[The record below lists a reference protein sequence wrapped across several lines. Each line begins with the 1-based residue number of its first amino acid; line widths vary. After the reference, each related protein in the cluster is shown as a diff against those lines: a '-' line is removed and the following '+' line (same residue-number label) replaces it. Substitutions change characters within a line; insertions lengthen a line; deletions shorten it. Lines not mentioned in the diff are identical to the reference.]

1 MWWYVLAI
9 LLTAIIVLLLA
20 WPGLKTD
27 YSAWQLK
34 QKQTQTRSHRAKLD
48 LKRLIAKPSL
58 LTLQLTLLVFL
69 FVCLFATLA
78 QVLSIWQ
85 ALGASFGLFLLTNLL
100 AKIRLISKFSQKI
113 YLKIERHLLI
123 LAWVQ
128 RKLGRVLAINSFKNV
143 TSSAAGRVESI
154 DELMFL
160 IENSPSVVD
169 DRSKHLIKSAL
180 EFEKSTVES
189 VMTPW
194 IEIVSLASDDLLGP
208 LAIDELHRTGND
220 YFPVLAANDKLIG
233 ILHLSDVT
241 NLDNKTSLTAKEL
254 CDNNYSTVK
263 LDDNLTSALSQLIL
277 QQKAVA
283 VVLARNK
290 PVGLVKLSE
299 IVNRLIGG
307 KM

>member
-1 MWWYVLAI
+1 MWWYALAV
-9 LLTAIIVLLLA
+9 LLTGVITLLLA

-34 QKQTQTRSHRAKLD
+34 QKQSQTRSTRAKLD
-48 LKRLIAKPSL
+48 LERLIAKPSL
-58 LTLQLTLLVFL
+58 LTLQVIFLVFL
-69 FVCLFATLA
+69 FVCLFAVLT
-78 QVLSIWQ
+78 QVQTVWQ
-85 ALGASFGLFLLTNLL
+85 ALGTSFGLFLLTNLL
-100 AKIRLISKFSQKI
+100 AKIKPIGKITQKI
-113 YLKIERHLLI
+113 YLKIERYLLV

-128 RKLGRVLAINSFKNV
+128 RKLGKVLAINSFKNAAG
-143 TSSAAGRVESI
+143 SAASQVESI

-169 DRSKHLIKSAL
+169 DRSRHLIKSAL
-180 EFEKSTVES
+180 EFEKSTIET

-194 IEIVSLASDDLLGP
+194 VEIVSLASDDLLGP
-208 LAIDELHRTGND
+208 LALDELHRTGAD

-233 ILHLSDVT
+233 ILPLAEVT
-241 NLDNKTSLTAKEL
+241 NLDNKTSRTAKEL
-254 CDNNYSTVK
+254 CDHNYSTLK

-277 QQKAVA
+277 QQKTVA
-283 VVLARNK
+283 VVLARTK

-299 IVNRLIGG
+299 IINRLIGG